1 MQKMKEKGK
10 NQQDQKKKKK
20 KMKRKEAVYLRKI
33 QSNDSKDDL
42 KSGKQKEGTDNRTE
56 IW

>member
-56 IW
+56 I

>member
-1 MQKMKEKGK
+1 MKEKGK

-20 KMKRKEAVYLRKI
+20 KKRKEAVYLRKI

-42 KSGKQKEGTDNRTE
+42 KSGKQKEGTDNRME
-56 IW
+56 IR

>member
-10 NQQDQKKKKK
+10 NQQDQKKKK
-20 KMKRKEAVYLRKI
+20 MKRKEAVYLREI

-42 KSGKQKEGTDNRTE
+42 KSGKQKEGTDNRME
-56 IW
+56 SW